1 MTEIEQLK
9 REIELKNELIAAK
22 EAVIAAKDEVIA
34 ALKAKANEPQVTWR
48 NPYWDYYWPN
58 EPLKVSSGS
67 TGTFTTYG
75 NGGPN
80 TDGSYGNYW
89 SLNAK
94 GPQATSDPY

>member
-58 EPLKVSSGS
+58 EPLKTSSGS
-67 TGTFTTYG
+67 TGG
-75 NGGPN
+75 LN
-80 TDGSYGNYW
+80 TNTGNYW